1 MNQKRSILVWLASI
15 CFLVISMVVIGGI
28 TRLTHSGLSMVEWKP
43 IVGMIPPLSEPA
55 WQEVFQ
61 KYQQFPEYKLL
72 NQGMTL
78 SEFKWIFFW
87 EYTHRLLG
95 RLIGIVFI
103 FPWLL
108 FMKRGWVD
116 RSTGFKLLGG
126 FFLGGLQGAM
136 GWFMVKS
143 GLVDHPHV
151 SHYRLAAH
159 LILALVVLA
168 YFFWMAAGI
177 YFGSNGEPH
186 SVPLRHSSFERFL
199 RILTGLIVL
208 QIIYGAFT
216 AGLKAGFGFNTF
228 PKMNDE
234 WFPSGF
240 FRDSPWVLNFFENPV
255 AVQFIHRLIGWI
267 LVTGVFSFWVYC
279 VRSSRFS
286 LNRLQKVGVHLL
298 LVMVLI
304 QFSLGVGTLLWVV
317 PLSLASLHQLGACIL
332 FLIVLFLNY
341 VTFKR
346 PGHYRPMV

>member
-15 CFLVISMVVIGGI
+15 CFLIISMVVIGGI

-43 IVGMIPPLSEPA
+43 IVGTIPPLTESA

-95 RLIGIVFI
+95 RLLGIVFLL
-103 FPWLL
+103 PWLF
-108 FMKRGWVD
+108 FMRRRWVD

-143 GLVDHPHV
+143 GLVDRPHV

-168 YFFWMAAGI
+168 YFFGI
-177 YFGSNGEPH
+177 AVRIYLGSN
-186 SVPLRHSSFERFL
+186 SVSLKQYGKQLRFVLFL

-208 QIIYGAFT
+208 QIVYGAFT

-234 WFPSGF
+234 WFPTGF
-240 FRDSPWVLNFFENPV
+240 FRESQLVLNFFENPI
-255 AVQFIHRLIGWI
+255 AVQFIHRVIGWI
-267 LVTGVFSFWVYC
+267 LLTGILGFWGYC
-279 VRSSRFS
+279 VGSPGLS
-286 LNRLQKVGVHLL
+286 LSRLQRRGVHFLL
-298 LVMVLI
+298 GMVLI
-304 QFSLGVGTLLWVV
+304 QFGLGVGTLLWVV
-317 PLSLASLHQLGACIL
+317 PVSLASMHQLGACIL
-332 FLIVLFLNY
+332 FLIALFLNY
-341 VTFKR
+341 VT
-346 PGHYRPMV
+346 YRPMV